1 MEIKTHMKALMNRR
15 LALPALIAAGVFI
28 SMALV
33 VTKGEPKHDAIEAP
47 ITVVDAIKVQELPL
61 RAQAIAYG
69 EVKPSTFLE
78 ANAEVSGRVVYTA
91 PELERGNIISAGTLV
106 LKIDDTSYRLALA
119 QAESDLA
126 ANRANLQELDVEEA
140 NSKRSLDIAER
151 TLKLGEKELARK
163 QKLVAKGTVSRSTVD
178 TEEQNMLRLR
188 QEVQNQSSQLSL
200 FPTRRKVIEAQ
211 IARSEAQVRDSKYNL
226 ERTQVILP
234 FNARIGEVHVE
245 ENQYVAGN
253 ARLFDASGLAQVEI
267 AAELPMVHVAPLLRN
282 LRPGIASNPTPDD
295 LPKMLLGLE
304 ARITLVGGPGNS
316 EWQGRV
322 VRLGGTLDSTSRT
335 LSVVVA
341 VDDPYGKAVTGEKP
355 PLFRGMY
362 ARVELLAPAA
372 PALAI
377 PRRALHEGKVY
388 LVQNGQLRVRPV
400 QIDYHQGDTTVIR
413 EGLNPGEQV
422 IVTDVIPAING
433 MAVSVVS
440 DEQSVA
446 ASARG
451 TQQ

>member
-1 MEIKTHMKALMNRR
+1 MIKPHIKTLMSRR
-15 LALPALIAAGVFI
+15 LALPLLIAVGIVV
-28 SMALV
+28 STVLV
-33 VTKGEPKHDAIEAP
+33 VTKRAPKHDAIAAP
-47 ITVVDAIKVQELPL
+47 ITAVNTIEVQELPL

-78 ANAEVSGRVVYTA
+78 ANAEVSGRVVYMA
-91 PELERGNIISAGTLV
+91 PELERGNIISAGTRV
-106 LKIDDTSYRLALA
+106 LKIDDTSYQLALA

-126 ANRANLQELDVEEA
+126 VNRANLQELDVEEA
-140 NSKRSLDIAER
+140 NSKRSLEIAES

-163 QKLVAKGTVSRSTVD
+163 QKLVVKGTVSRSTVD

-226 ERTQVILP
+226 ERTRVTLP
-234 FNARIGEVHVE
+234 FDARIGQVHVE

-282 LRPGIASNPTPDD
+282 LRPGIASTPSPDD

-304 ARITLVGGPGNS
+304 AQITLVGGPGDNK
-316 EWQGRV
+316 WRGRV

-341 VDDPYGKAVTGEKP
+341 VDDPYGEVLSGEKP

-372 PALAI
+372 PVLAI
-377 PRRALHEGKVY
+377 PRRALHEGRVY
-388 LVQNGQLRVRPV
+388 LVENGRLRVRPV
-400 QIDYHQGDTTVIR
+400 DIDYHQGDTTVIR
-413 EGLNPGEQV
+413 GGLNPGEQV
-422 IVTDVIPAING
+422 IVTDVIPAIDG
-433 MAVSVVS
+433 MPVTVVAGEQAVT
-440 DEQSVA
+440 
-446 ASARG
+446 ASTRG

>member
-1 MEIKTHMKALMNRR
+1 MRIKAQLEKQMSRR
-15 LALPALIAAGVFI
+15 LALPALITIGMFLAA
-28 SMALV
+28 AV
-33 VTKGEPKHDAIEAP
+33 VMSKRPPKHDGIEAL
-47 ITVVDAIKVQELPL
+47 ITPVKVVEVQEQQL
-61 RAQAIAYG
+61 RAKAVAYG

-78 ANAEVSGRVVYTA
+78 ANAEISGRVVYIA
-91 PELERGNIISAGTLV
+91 PELERGNIIPAGTLV
-106 LKIDDTSYRLALA
+106 LKIDDTSYQLALA

-140 NSKRSLDIAER
+140 NSQRSLDIAER
-151 TLKLGEKELARK
+151 ALKLGEKELARK
-163 QKLVAKGTVSRSTVD
+163 RRLVAKGTVSRSTVD
-178 TEEQNMLRLR
+178 LEEQNMLRLR
-188 QEVQNQSSQLSL
+188 QEVQNQTSQLSL

-226 ERTQVILP
+226 GRTQVTLP
-234 FNARIGEVHVE
+234 FDARIGDVHVE

-282 LRPGIASNPTPDD
+282 LRPGEGSAPTPDD

-304 ARITLVGGPGNS
+304 ARITLVGGPGEN

-341 VDDPYGKAVTGEKP
+341 VDDPYGEALAGEKP

-372 PALAI
+372 SALAI
-377 PRRALHEGKVY
+377 PRRALHEGRVY
-388 LVQNGQLRVRPV
+388 LVENGQLRVRPV
-400 QIDYHQGDTTVIR
+400 QVDYHQGDTSVIR
-413 EGLNPGEQV
+413 AGLNPGEQV

-433 MAVSVVS
+433 MAVSVAGG
-440 DEQSVA
+440 QQPVA
-446 ASARG
+446 LSPRG

>member
-1 MEIKTHMKALMNRR
+1 MNKVQLKKLMNRR
-15 LALPALIAAGVFI
+15 LALPTLVAVGVLI

-33 VTKGEPKHDAIEAP
+33 MSKNPPIHDVQDTLVTPVHA
-47 ITVVDAIKVQELPL
+47 VKVQELPL
-61 RAQAIAYG
+61 RARAVAYG

-91 PELERGNIISAGTLV
+91 PELERGNMIPAGTLV
-106 LKIDDTSYRLALA
+106 LKIDDTSYQLALA
-119 QAESDLA
+119 KAESDLA
-126 ANRANLQELDVEEA
+126 ANRANLQELKVEEA
-140 NSKRSLDIAER
+140 NSQRSLEIAER
-151 TLKLGEKELARK
+151 TLKLGEKELERK
-163 QKLVAKGTVSRSTVD
+163 QKLVAKGTVSRSSVD
-178 TEEQNMLRLR
+178 VEEQNVLRLR
-188 QEVQNQSSQLSL
+188 QEVQNQTSQLSL

-211 IARSEAQVRDSKYNL
+211 IARAEAQVRDSKYNL

-234 FNARIGEVHVE
+234 FDARIGDVYVE

-253 ARLFDASGLAQVEI
+253 ARLFDASGLDQVEI

-282 LRPGIASNPTPDD
+282 LRPSNDRVPTPED
-295 LPKMLLGLE
+295 LPKMLVGLE
-304 ARITLVGGPGNS
+304 ARITLVGGPGNN

-341 VDDPYGKAVTGEKP
+341 VDDPYGEALAGNKP

-362 ARVELLAPAA
+362 SRVELFAPAA
-372 PALAI
+372 SALAI
-377 PRRALHEGKVY
+377 PRRALHEGRVY
-388 LVQNGQLRVRPV
+388 LVEDGQLRLRSV
-400 QIDYHQGDTTVIR
+400 QVDYHQGDTTVIR

-422 IVTDVIPAING
+422 IVTDVIPAIDG
-433 MAVSVVS
+433 MAVSVSGSQQAVF
-440 DEQSVA
+440 VNTG
-446 ASARG
+446 G

>member
-1 MEIKTHMKALMNRR
+1 MVNKVQLKKLMNRR
-15 LALPALIAAGVFI
+15 LALPTLVAVGVFI

-33 VTKGEPKHDAIEAP
+33 MSKSPPIHDVQDTL
-47 ITVVDAIKVQELPL
+47 ITPVHAVLVQEQPL
-61 RAQAIAYG
+61 RARAVAYG

-91 PELERGNIISAGTLV
+91 PELERGNMIPAGTLV
-106 LKIDDTSYRLALA
+106 LKIDDTSYQLALA
-119 QAESDLA
+119 KAESDLA
-126 ANRANLQELDVEEA
+126 ANRANLQELKVEEA
-140 NSKRSLDIAER
+140 NSQRSLEIAER
-151 TLKLGEKELARK
+151 TLKLGEKELERK
-163 QKLVAKGTVSRSTVD
+163 QKLVAKGTVSRSSVD
-178 TEEQNMLRLR
+178 VEEQNVLRLR
-188 QEVQNQSSQLSL
+188 QEVQNQTSQLSL

-226 ERTQVILP
+226 ERTQVVLP
-234 FNARIGEVHVE
+234 FDARIGEVYVE

-253 ARLFDASGLAQVEI
+253 ARLFDASGLDQVEI

-282 LRPGIASNPTPDD
+282 LRPSNDRVPTPED

-304 ARITLVGGPGNS
+304 ARITLVGGPGNN
-316 EWQGRV
+316 EWKGRV

-341 VDDPYGKAVTGEKP
+341 VDDPYGEALAGNKP

-362 ARVELLAPAA
+362 TRVELFAPAVS
-372 PALAI
+372 ALAI
-377 PRRALHEGKVY
+377 PRRALHEGRVY
-388 LVQNGQLRVRPV
+388 LVENGQLRLRPV
-400 QIDYHQGDTTVIR
+400 QVDYHQGDTTVIR

-422 IVTDVIPAING
+422 IVTDVIPAIDG
-433 MAVSVVS
+433 MAVSVSGGQQTVF
-440 DEQSVA
+440 VNTG
-446 ASARG
+446 G